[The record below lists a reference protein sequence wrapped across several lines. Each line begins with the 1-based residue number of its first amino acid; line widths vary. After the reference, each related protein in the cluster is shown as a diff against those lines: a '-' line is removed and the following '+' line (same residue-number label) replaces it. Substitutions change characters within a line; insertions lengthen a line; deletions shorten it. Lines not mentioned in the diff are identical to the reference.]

1 MYGLSI
7 MRPDGSVWISP
18 GFTPQ
23 CLINKG
29 AISGTKKA
37 FFKTSIPSGKSCFF
51 FVRTENR
58 SNVMYT
64 HEHIDGYHALRLHT
78 FNGGSPGTTT
88 VYAFGNM
95 VTQPSEYG
103 IAMYNPSG
111 EMIYHGEMMLLDAK
125 LIPVDIKFE
134 KDLGYPCAIMPALVG
149 YYNWKRTPY
158 DRPIYTTSTGA
169 TGNKIYSCEHYSGG
183 ATWDIRKPY
192 IDKVLVINSSIYD

>member
-7 MRPDGSVWISP
+7 MKPDGSVWISP
-18 GFTPQ
+18 AFTPQ

-29 AISGTKKA
+29 AIPGTKKA

-51 FVRTENR
+51 FVRTANR

-78 FNGGSPGTTT
+78 FNDGNPGTTT

-95 VTQPSEYG
+95 VTPPSEYG
-103 IAMYNPSG
+103 IAMYNPDG
-111 EMIYHGEMMLLDAK
+111 EIIYHGEMMLLDAK
-125 LIPVDIKFE
+125 LIPVGIQFDIN
-134 KDLGYPCAIMPALVG
+134 LGYPCAIMPALVG
-149 YYNWKRTPY
+149 YYNWQRTPY

-169 TGNKIYSCEHYSGG
+169 TGNKIYSCEHYSGN
-183 ATWDIRKPY
+183 ATWDIRRPY
-192 IDKVLVINSSIYD
+192 IDK

>member
-1 MYGLSI
+1 MFGLSI
-7 MRPDGSVWISP
+7 AKPDGSEWISP

-29 AISGTKKA
+29 YIPATKKSV
-37 FFKTSIPSGKSCFF
+37 FQTVIPSGKSCFF
-51 FVRTENR
+51 FVKTQNK

-64 HEHIDGYHALRLHT
+64 HEQINGCHALRLHT
-78 FNGGSPGTTT
+78 FNGNSPGTTT

-95 VTQPSEYG
+95 VTPPSEYG
-103 IAMYNPSG
+103 IAMYNPGG
-111 EMIYHGEMMLLDAK
+111 EIIYHGEMMLLDAK
-125 LIPVDIKFE
+125 LIPVGIKFDI
-134 KDLGYPCAIMPALVG
+134 DLGYPCAIMPALVG

-169 TGNKIYSCEHYSGG
+169 TGNKIYSCEHYSGN
-183 ATWDIRKPY
+183 ATRDIYKPY